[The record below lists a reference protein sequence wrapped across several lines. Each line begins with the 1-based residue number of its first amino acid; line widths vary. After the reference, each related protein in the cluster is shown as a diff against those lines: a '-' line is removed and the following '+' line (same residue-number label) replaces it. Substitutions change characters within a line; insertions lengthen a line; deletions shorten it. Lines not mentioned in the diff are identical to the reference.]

1 MEDSIL
7 IFKKSE
13 VSGDLQMQV
22 AALINSAW
30 PGLYS
35 PPGVHLHDPLL
46 SPVSMLL
53 VDQGKVL
60 SSLVILSKRITHC
73 GQNYAASGLSSVV
86 TLKEARGKGHGR
98 RLVIAA
104 REFIR
109 SQDKDLGIFTSD
121 AYLRPFYE
129 SCGWQVLPNSV
140 LIGGTADQ
148 PFASDQFDKVTYAS
162 FFTQKAIEKAE
173 SFRNSRIAL
182 YPGLIDKLW

>member
-1 MEDSIL
+1 MKDSIL
-7 IFKKSE
+7 HFRESE
-13 VSGDLQMQV
+13 VPGDLQMQV
-22 AALINSAW
+22 AALIDGAW

-53 VDQGKVL
+53 VEQGKVL
-60 SSLVILSKRITHC
+60 SSLVILSKRITHG
-73 GQNYAASGLSSVV
+73 GQDYAASGLSSVV
-86 TLKEARGKGHGR
+86 TLEEARHKGHSR
-98 RLVIAA
+98 RLVMAA

-109 SQDKDLGIFTSD
+109 SQGKDLGIFTSD
-121 AYLRPFYE
+121 TYLRPFYE

-148 PFASDQFDKVTYAS
+148 PFASDQFDKVTFAS
-162 FFTQKAIEKAE
+162 FFTAKAVESAA